1 MAGGATMAV
10 PLEALAR
17 QLTSTDQPAVSRGLG
32 ALSAAKDEATGLPL
46 LKVPEGF
53 RYTTYGWRP
62 DPLAN
67 GMRTPALHDGMGA
80 FAGVN
85 GRVTLVRNHEIA
97 DGPAFDQTL
106 AYDPGAGGGT
116 TTVEFD
122 TVAGKF
128 VSARASLAGTV
139 RNCAGG
145 TTPWG
150 TWLTCEESLIGPSPV
165 DGFSKKHGYIFE
177 VPITA
182 RPSLQPLVAMGR
194 FVHEAVAVDPAT
206 GIVYETEDAP
216 VAGFYR
222 FMPRVA
228 GVLSAGGRLEM
239 LAITD
244 QPRYDTR
251 MRQRTGEFLPVS
263 WVPIDD
269 PDKAHDT
276 VGGTDGRGVFAQG
289 FRNGGA
295 AFARLEGASFGDG
308 KIFITATDGGDAYLG
323 QVWEYDPVAS
333 VIRLVFE
340 SPGGDSLNMP
350 DNVLVSPRGGLVLC
364 EDGATIPSV
373 YGLTLEGELFR
384 FVQNGAIL
392 SGERNGLR
400 GDYRYSEFSGVT
412 FSPDGKWMFFNIQ
425 KPGLTVAITGPWQ
438 TGSI

>member
-1 MAGGATMAV
+1 MAA

-17 QLTSTDQPAVSRGLG
+17 QLTNADQPAVSKGFG
-32 ALSAAKDEATGLPL
+32 VLSAARDEATGLPL

-53 RYTTYGWRP
+53 RYTTYGWRF
-62 DPLAN
+62 DALAN
-67 GMRTPALHDGMGA
+67 GIRTPGLHDGMGA
-80 FAGVN
+80 FAGAN
-85 GRVTLVRNHEIA
+85 GRVTLIRNHEIA
-97 DGPAFDQTL
+97 DGPAFDQSL
-106 AYDPGAGGGT
+106 AYDLGAGGGT

-128 VSARASLAGTV
+128 MNARSSLAGTV

-150 TWLTCEESLIGPSPV
+150 TWLTCEESLIGASPS
-165 DGFSKKHGYIFE
+165 DGFFKKHGYVFE
-177 VPITA
+177 VPVST
-182 RPSLQPLVAMGR
+182 RPSVQPLVAMGR
-194 FVHEAVAVDPAT
+194 FVHEAVAVDPDT
-206 GIVYETEDAP
+206 GMVYETEDAQ

-222 FMPRVA
+222 FTPRVPT
-228 GVLSAGGRLEM
+228 VLSLGGQLEM
-239 LAITD
+239 LAITG

-251 MRQRTGEFLPVS
+251 RRQRTDEVLPVS

-276 VGGTDGRGVFAQG
+276 VGGTDGSGVFAQG

-295 AFARLEGASFGDG
+295 AFARLEGAAFGNG
-308 KIFITATDGGDAYLG
+308 KIYITATDGGEARLG
-323 QVWEYDPVAS
+323 QVWEYDPQAS

-340 SPGGDSLNMP
+340 SPGPDSLNMP
-350 DNVLVSPRGGLVLC
+350 DNVRMSPRGGLVLC
-364 EDGATIPSV
+364 EDGASIPSV

-384 FVQNGAIL
+384 FVQNAAIL

-400 GDYRYSEFSGVT
+400 GDYRFSEFSGVT
-412 FSPDGKWMFFNIQ
+412 YSPDGKWMFFNMQ

-438 TGSI
+438 AGSV